1 MYIATSKNENVVVGN
16 GNTVDYLSNG
26 YPRIVEI
33 DTAFVPEFFNIV
45 EVDSVPEDIKPHKY
59 CHTDEKGFYQNPK
72 WEEPNQYGI
81 SNTLLHKI
89 QSDSMQQLQE
99 EISGA
104 ESAAAMPVPEF
115 VRAVRAMTL
124 TADDQTAA
132 KAVFLYPLWQPD
144 KAVKT
149 GDRLQYEGKLYKVI
163 QNHTT
168 QAGHEPSIHTAA
180 LYTVINVENTGTI
193 DDPIP
198 WETNMECYKGK
209 YYTWNGV
216 LYKCIRDSGIALAYS
231 PDQLLGNYF
240 EKA

>member
-1 MYIATSKNENVVVGN
+1 MNKEQLV
-16 GNTVDYLSNG
+16 
-26 YPRIVEI
+26 
-33 DTAFVPEFFNIV
+33 TAV
-45 EVDSVPEDIKPHKY
+45 K
-59 CHTDEKGFYQNPK
+59 Q
-72 WEEPNQYGI
+72 
-81 SNTLLHKI
+81 
-89 QSDSMQQLQE
+89 
-99 EISGA
+99 
-104 ESAAAMPVPEF
+104 
-115 VRAVRAMTL
+115 MTL

-132 KAVFLYPLWQPD
+132 KAVFLYPFWQPD

-198 WETNMECYKGK
+198 WEINMECYKGK